1 MQKRAVGLLAASGHL
16 LPEAFDHVAVILHHH
31 VSEHTVGLR
40 AVALFPEIRLEKKE
54 FLITEKSSRGRL
66 VQWKNT
72 RFVKIFVQKGPRFDP
87 SRRKLLFRSRNAT
100 YI

>member
-1 MQKRAVGLLAASGHL
+1 MQKRAVGLLAAAGHL

-54 FLITEKSSRGRL
+54 FFNI
-66 VQWKNT
+66 
-72 RFVKIFVQKGPRFDP
+72 RFVDKTIKNKMANLMKRLFD
-87 SRRKLLFRSRNAT
+87 LL
-100 YI
+100 